1 MPPVY
6 LSAVNRYALST
17 LIQIRPALRLRGLGG
32 AVRTTNRRSTMHD
45 IDTIARNNEAAVGA
59 AVRRARA
66 QGLYVVQVSAGL
78 NLVEYQAFRD
88 PTTAEPRAAVLR
100 AEHPEPVSSVR
111 VLAP

>member
-1 MPPVY
+1 
-6 LSAVNRYALST
+6 
-17 LIQIRPALRLRGLGG
+17 
-32 AVRTTNRRSTMHD
+32 MHD

-88 PTTAEPRAAVLR
+88 PINAEHRAAVLR
-100 AEHPEPVSSVR
+100 AEYPEPVSSVR
-111 VLAP
+111 VLAPLPAAEAALVLGRDQSEDYLRG